1 MLSSHL
7 DHRPTEPRAQRAE
20 PADGLEVSRR
30 CDFDASP
37 SSRAS
42 SRDDCGAQGN
52 AADFRS
58 MQREDYLLR
67 MIAQMGR
74 VLAAI
79 RRMLLEGKNSA
90 AGDELE
96 RAAQKGGIDLRLVL
110 ALDETS
116 LEPLLRTG
124 GEIDRPKCAFFAE
137 VIYLEWR
144 RQLAIGGMPQA
155 KRCARRALLLYALA
169 YDGIVVDDETRQRI
183 AELEGHI
190 EPAELN
196 DEDPST

>member
-1 MLSSHL
+1 
-7 DHRPTEPRAQRAE
+7 
-20 PADGLEVSRR
+20 
-30 CDFDASP
+30 
-37 SSRAS
+37 
-42 SRDDCGAQGN
+42 
-52 AADFRS
+52 

-96 RAAQKGGIDLRLVL
+96 RAAQKGGIDLRFVL

-124 GEIDRPKCAFFAE
+124 GEIDRAKCAFFAE

-144 RQLAIGGMPQA
+144 RQLAMGDMLQA
-155 KRCARRALLLYALA
+155 ERCARRALLLYALA

-196 DEDPST
+196 DETPSA